1 MKVVVIEATICD
13 SEQAPYIRAGW
24 NRVTLTHFIDDPT
37 HPLNQQALKHLL
49 YMLDYKS
56 SELDESGRFKK

>member
-1 MKVVVIEATICD
+1 MRVVVIEASICD
-13 SEQAPYIRAGW
+13 SENLPDFRDGW
-24 NRVTLTHFIDDPT
+24 NRITITHFIDDPL

-56 SELDESGRFKK
+56 SELDESGRFNS